1 MSTPPTTQASIEQL
15 HRDVAAL
22 AEDMRSPTPTP
33 TPTATRAILLPFGLG
48 AALALVTFVA
58 VAFLARLV

>member
-15 HRDVAAL
+15 RREVAAL
-22 AEDMRSPTPTP
+22 AEDMRSPTATA
-33 TPTATRAILLPFGLG
+33 TATRAILLPFGLG
-48 AALALVTFVA
+48 AALALVTFGA

>member
-15 HRDVAAL
+15 HRDMAAL
-22 AEDMRSPTPTP
+22 AEDMRSA

-48 AALALVTFVA
+48 AALALVTFGA

>member
-22 AEDMRSPTPTP
+22 AEDMRSPA
-33 TPTATRAILLPFGLG
+33 PTATRAILQTSISESQKPRIS
-48 AALALVTFVA
+48 A
-58 VAFLARLV
+58 AFLFGGPTRT